1 MADSVNGSSLLAS
14 PGIVRLLR
22 GKENAAAGKVVFSGG
37 AGGYSNSVE
46 VDPLRRRF
54 RYAGDRANLSRRG
67 Q

>member
-1 MADSVNGSSLLAS
+1 MADSVKWIDPPCVSRD
-14 PGIVRLLR
+14 VHLLR

>member
-1 MADSVNGSSLLAS
+1 MADSVKWIVPPCVSRDRSSAS
-14 PGIVRLLR
+14 